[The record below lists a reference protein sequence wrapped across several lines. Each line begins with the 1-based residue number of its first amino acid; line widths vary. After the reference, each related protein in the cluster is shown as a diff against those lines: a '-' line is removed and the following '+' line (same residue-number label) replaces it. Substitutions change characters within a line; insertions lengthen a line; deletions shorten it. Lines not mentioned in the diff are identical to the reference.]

1 MRPFRAL
8 LSYEEAKAVIDRHIE
23 AIKRVETVPIDEA
36 AGRVLAKDFTAM
48 MDVPP
53 FNRASMDGYA
63 VRAKDTFGAG
73 QFKPRILEVI
83 GETHAGEKP
92 TKRVSVNTCLMI
104 STGAMMPAGADSV
117 VMVEDTERD
126 GGKVKIFKAVV
137 PGSNVGK
144 QGEDIKA
151 GAAVLKAD
159 TMLDAGKIG
168 VIASQGLTE
177 ISVYEK
183 PRIAVLPTGEEV
195 VPGGKKLKLG
205 QLYDINSHTIAS
217 IVSENG
223 GSPVRIGIAGDTL
236 EELKKTIREA
246 LKYDMIVLSGGSS
259 VGTRDLLVDV
269 IEGWGHILFHGIQIK
284 PGKPTIFAMLPSTS
298 FDNAQGRSLRAGEG
312 KPLIG
317 MPGYPTS
324 CLINAYLFLLPSVR
338 KMARLPPRKGDTVH
352 AKLSRRMP
360 LSTGRRQF
368 LTVKVIGDEAVPVFK
383 ESGAITSTAEADG
396 YIELAENIDLLEK
409 GDPVTVTLF

>member
-8 LSYEEAKAVIDRHIE
+8 LSYEEAKTVIDRHIE
-23 AIKRVETVPIDEA
+23 AITRTEIVPLDEA
-36 AGRVLAKDFTAM
+36 VGRVLAEDFIAL

-53 FNRASMDGYA
+53 FSRAAMDGYA

-73 QFKPRILEVI
+73 QFKPRVLEII
-83 GETHAGEKP
+83 GETHAGEKS
-92 TKRVSVNTCLMI
+92 TKRLTANTSLQI

-126 GGKVKIFKAVV
+126 GDKVKIFKAVV
-137 PGSNVGK
+137 PGANVGK

-151 GAAVLKAD
+151 GAAVLKVG
-159 TMLDAGKIG
+159 TWLDAGKIG
-168 VIASQGLTE
+168 VIASQGLTKVT
-177 ISVYEK
+177 VYEK
-183 PRIAVLPTGEEV
+183 PKIAVLPTGEEV
-195 VPGGKKLKLG
+195 VPGGKKLKVG

-217 IVSENG
+217 LVSVNG
-223 GSPVRIGIAGDTL
+223 GTPVKIGIAGDTL
-236 EELKKTIREA
+236 EELKATIREA
-246 LKYDMIVLSGGSS
+246 LKYDLIVLSGGSS

-269 IEGWGHILFHGIQIK
+269 IEGWGHVLFHGIQIR
-284 PGKPTIFAMLPSTS
+284 PGKPTVFAMI
-298 FDNAQGRSLRAGEG
+298 EG
-312 KPLIG
+312 KPLMG

-324 CLINAYLFLLPSVR
+324 CLINSYLFLLPSVR
-338 KMARLPPRKGDTVH
+338 KMARLPPRKGDTIQ

-368 LTVKVIGDEAVPVFK
+368 LTVKLVGDEAVPVFK
-383 ESGAITSTAEADG
+383 ESGAITSIAEADG

-409 GDPVTVTLF
+409 GDPVVVTLF